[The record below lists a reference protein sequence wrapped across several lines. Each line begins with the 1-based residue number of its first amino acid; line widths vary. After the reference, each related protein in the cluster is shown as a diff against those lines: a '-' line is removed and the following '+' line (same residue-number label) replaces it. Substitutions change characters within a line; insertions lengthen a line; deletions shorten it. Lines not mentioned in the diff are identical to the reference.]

1 MAGHSK
7 WANIKH
13 RKGRQDAKRGKIFS
27 RIIKEL
33 TVASKLGGAVPEDNP
48 RLRTALD
55 KALSSNIPKDTIKKA
70 IQRGVGGSGTQD
82 LEEASFEG
90 YGPGGVAILV
100 ESMTDN
106 NNRTVAEVRHA
117 FVKAGGNL
125 GTTGSVSY
133 LFVKKGLIRVNK
145 NCDQDKVMELA
156 IESGAEDIEISQDS
170 SISICVSPNNFEKA
184 ENSLNDAGI
193 DIDSSEITF
202 VPENTV
208 TLNLNLASKVC
219 KLLESLEDLDDTQNV
234 HSNAD
239 FPDEMIDNLD
249 LQND

>member
-27 RIIKEL
+27 RLIREL
-33 TVASKLGGAVPEDNP
+33 TVAAKLGGESPEDNP

-55 KALSSNIPKDTIKKA
+55 KALSANMPKDTIERA
-70 IQRGVGGSGTQD
+70 IKRGAGGIEGGN
-82 LEEASFEG
+82 LEEVLLEG
-90 YGPGGVAILV
+90 YAPGGVAVLV

-117 FVKAGGNL
+117 FTKSGGNL

-133 LFVKKGLIRVNK
+133 LFEKKGLIRVSEE
-145 NCDQDKVMELA
+145 DDPEEVMEIA
-156 IESGAEDIEISQDS
+156 IKSGAEDIEENPDRSLNIS
-170 SISICVSPNNFEKA
+170 VNPENFEEIRDSLAKA
-184 ENSLNDAGI
+184 EHKILESELTLVPDNS
-193 DIDSSEITF
+193 
-202 VPENTV
+202 V
-208 TLNLNLASKVC
+208 TLDLDSALKVY
-219 KLLESLEDLDDTQNV
+219 KLLVNLEDLDDTQNV

-239 FPDEMIDNLD
+239 FPEEMIEHLE
-249 LQND
+249 